1 MNSFSEYVKMREG
14 FGPYIGPC
22 IDTDNYQV
30 QGACSQLNTDKK
42 NKKISSGE
50 YKHKKKKSRQFSEQ
64 AATPPSSI
72 QAPAAAT
79 PAIAGQKTPVL
90 ATSPDESKKKWSAS
104 KKDIMNFW
112 KTIEANKPITAK
124 PIKYGFKG
132 STYSEDGIRI
142 TGSPQFITTVISH
155 LKDFLAYENPQS
167 KLAVSYRETESP
179 SKITSGQNK
188 TSFVF
193 YIAVKERGD
202 KG

>member
-1 MNSFSEYVKMREG
+1 MISFVEYCKMREG

-22 IDTDNYQV
+22 VDTDNYQV
-30 QGACSQLNTDKK
+30 QGACSQLNTDRK
-42 NKKISSGE
+42 NRKISSGE
-50 YKHKKKKSRQFSEQ
+50 YTHKKKKRNPRLTEQ
-64 AATPPSSI
+64 SAQTPAVAAPQS
-72 QAPAAAT
+72 T
-79 PAIAGQKTPVL
+79 PAIVGQKTPIL
-90 ATSPDESKKKWSAS
+90 TTAPDAKTKKWSAS

-112 KTIEANKPITAK
+112 KTLEANKPILAK
-124 PIKYGFKG
+124 PIQYGFKG

-179 SKITSGQNK
+179 SKISAGQNK

>member
-1 MNSFSEYVKMREG
+1 MISFSDYVKIREG
-14 FGPYIGPC
+14 FGPYIGDC
-22 IDTDNYQV
+22 LDTDNYQV

-42 NKKISSGE
+42 NKKISSGH
-50 YKHKKKKSRQFSEQ
+50 YKHKKKHHFSEI
-64 AATPPSSI
+64 AASVTPNANVPV
-72 QAPAAAT
+72 AMT
-79 PAIAGQKTPVL
+79 PALSGQQTPVL
-90 ATSPDESKKKWSAS
+90 STSPDKSKKKWSAS

-112 KTIEANKPITAK
+112 KTIEANKPILAK

-142 TGSPQFITTVISH
+142 TGNPQFITTVISH

-179 SKITSGQNK
+179 SKISSGQNK

>member
-1 MNSFSEYVKMREG
+1 MISFSEYVSIREG
-14 FGPYIGPC
+14 FGSYIGPC

-42 NKKISSGE
+42 NKKISSGH
-50 YKHKKKKSRQFSEQ
+50 YKHKKKGLHQVYEQ
-64 AATPPSSI
+64 SASLDVGNQSPSAS
-72 QAPAAAT
+72 T
-79 PAIAGQKTPVL
+79 PAIAGQQTPIL
-90 ATSPDESKKKWSAS
+90 ATSPDEKKKKWSAS

-112 KTIEANKPITAK
+112 KTLEANKPIVAK
-124 PIKYGFKG
+124 PIQYGFKG

-167 KLAVSYRETESP
+167 KLAVSYRETQSP
-179 SKITSGQNK
+179 SKLTSGQNK

-193 YIAVKERGD
+193 YIAVKARGD